1 MLIHNGL
8 SIFVVQTTNINKK
21 TMRTFQTSMYSENE
35 LRDMIES
42 LETMN
47 DEDVKELFGLNTV
60 ADAEAIFTEAYEEA
74 LEACENCGTYYQRN
88 GFNSAYDYNNF
99 IY

>member
-1 MLIHNGL
+1 
-8 SIFVVQTTNINKK
+8 
-21 TMRTFQTSMYSENE
+21 MRTFQTSMYSANE

-60 ADAEAIFTEAYEEA
+60 VDAEAIFTEAYEEA
-74 LEACENCGTYYQRN
+74 LEADENSGNYYQIN
-88 GFNSAYDYNNF
+88 GFNGATDYYSYRF
-99 IY
+99 